1 MKTIAQELFQLLSKV
16 LSLKTGEEFF
26 LYRLPSTKQVSPEV
40 WWMTVQQQS
49 LTSKYL
55 TSEKDYYIT
64 FLLNYRSTKA
74 QKVDDEISKAAEII
88 NNLQCFRLPDYQVT
102 YCHASTISVNEDLDV
117 EDMQRGSIIITLRS
131 IGNILDY
138 EDQDDDSEE
147 ESI

>member
-1 MKTIAQELFQLLSKV
+1 MKTISQELFRFLGNLLSFRE
-16 LSLKTGEEFF
+16 GENYFI
-26 LYRLPSTKQVSPEV
+26 YRLPSTKQVEPKV

-49 LTSKYL
+49 LSRKFA
-55 TSEKDYYIT
+55 TSEKDYIATYI
-64 FLLNYRSTKA
+64 LNYRSTRA
-74 QKVDDEISKAAEII
+74 EDVDNEISRVSEII

-138 EDQDDDSEE
+138 EDQDDTSEE